1 MVKKVDVKKAD
12 LNTKIDKIE
21 KKIPEREKYIL
32 TQELSKLVEK
42 KFAERSKQAN
52 LASKNYIADFVKKT
66 DFDEK
71 LI

>member
-21 KKIPEREKYIL
+21 KKIPEHEKYIL

-42 KFAERSKQAN
+42 IFAERSKQAN

>member
-66 DFDEK
+66 NFDEK

>member
-52 LASKNYIADFVKKT
+52 LASKNYIADFAKKT